1 MKREDTAIL
10 SDHILLKRYAT
21 RRDPE
26 AFVELTGRYAG
37 LVYGVCL
44 RVLQDEEDAKDT
56 AQECFLELA
65 RKTGSVK
72 SSLPA
77 WLHKLAR
84 SRSVDFIRRA
94 STRRKY
100 EQEAASTAHDGQP
113 AWSEIA
119 PLVDTAIDSLPDR
132 LREPVI
138 LHYLHGYTQSEVAM
152 QLGLNQSTVSRD
164 LEKGIASLRED
175 LKKAGV
181 VVTAGAL
188 AIMLTQ
194 NTSTA
199 VPAALTASL
208 GSMAASGVGGISVI
222 AGISG
227 LVGTVTAK
235 LIIGVIAV
243 SCVGVVAYRVRGNTP
258 QSTEIKVE
266 HPLKASVKDKV
277 EIIRLIDANAK
288 SLAAIKSGAGTTRT
302 TSSGIDSLNGT
313 DREYEHESTEKS
325 VFSGHSF
332 KDRTTARYIKGGGAD
347 AVGKVPEGSIR
358 TTEWSN
364 NDKESRMLYVESK
377 SGYIYPANRNFAMV
391 FGVYYAPAIIA
402 PLKKSE
408 SGIVG
413 YETIDGDKCTIV
425 EFRGKTPVDGKFN
438 NWTADIWY
446 NPSKGCAMVKQRFW
460 QSMDGGPK
468 LLSKETMA
476 EMYECASGI
485 WLPARL
491 EMSIYGKDPRTGKLR
506 LTGKMVTIPDSGYQ
520 VNIPIDISQ
529 FTLEFPSGTK
539 VQDLVKRTKYTAP

>member
-1 MKREDTAIL
+1 MRREDTAIL

-44 RVLQDEEDAKDT
+44 RVLQNEEDAHDT

-100 EQEAASTAHDGQP
+100 EQEAASAAHDGEP

-119 PLVDTAIDSLPDR
+119 PLVDAAIDSLPDR

-181 VVTAGAL
+181 VVTAAAL

-222 AGISG
+222 AGMSG
-227 LVGTVTAK
+227 LAGTITAK

-243 SCVGVVAYRVRGNTP
+243 SCVGVVAYRVRGNAP
-258 QSTEIKVE
+258 QSPAIKVE
-266 HPLKASVKDKV
+266 RPLKASAKDKA
-277 EIIRLIDANAK
+277 EIILLIDANAK
-288 SLAAIKSGAGTTRT
+288 SLAAIKSGSGTTRT

-313 DREYEHESTEKS
+313 DREYEHESTEKN
-325 VFSGHSF
+325 VFSGYF
-332 KDRTTARYIKGGGAD
+332 FRERATARYIKGGGAD
-347 AVGKVPEGSIR
+347 NVGMVPEGSIR

-377 SGYIYPANRNFAMV
+377 SGYIYPANRNCKV
-391 FGVYYAPAIIA
+391 FGVYYAPATVA
-402 PLKKSE
+402 ACKKGE

-413 YETIDGDKCTIV
+413 YESVDGDKCTIV

-491 EMSIYGKDPRTGKLR
+491 EMSIYGKDPRTGKQR
-506 LTGKMVTIPDSGYQ
+506 LTCKVVTIPNSDYQ
-520 VNIPIDISQ
+520 VNIPIDRSQ

-539 VQDLVKRTKYTAP
+539 VQDLVKRTKYTVP

>member
-1 MKREDTAIL
+1 MKGEDTAIL
-10 SDHILLKRYAT
+10 GDHILLKRYAT
-21 RRDPE
+21 GRDPE
-26 AFVELTGRYAG
+26 AFVELTRRYAG

-44 RVLQDEEDAKDT
+44 RVLQNEEDAQDA

-100 EQEAASTAHDGQP
+100 EREAASAVHDGEP

-119 PLVDTAIDSLPDR
+119 SLVDAAIDSLPDR

-152 QLGLNQSTVSRD
+152 QLDLNQSTVSRD
-164 LEKGIASLRED
+164 PEKGIASLRDE
-175 LKKAGV
+175 LKKAGL
-181 VVTAGAL
+181 VVTAAAL

-222 AGISG
+222 AGIGG
-227 LVGTVTAK
+227 LVGTITAK

-266 HPLKASVKDKV
+266 HPLKASASNKA
-277 EIIRLIDANAK
+277 EIMRLIDANAK
-288 SLAAIKSGAGTTRT
+288 SLAAITSGSGTAKT
-302 TSSGIDSLNGT
+302 TASGICNLPDKV
-313 DREYEHESTEKS
+313 REYEYESTEKTM
-325 VFSGHSF
+325 FSGHFHKSHA
-332 KDRTTARYIKGGGAD
+332 TARYIKAGRDEAGP
-347 AVGKVPEGSIR
+347 VPEGSTR
-358 TTEWSN
+358 TTEQSN
-364 NDKESRMLYVESK
+364 NDKDSRVLYVESK
-377 SGYIYPANRNFAMV
+377 SGYIYPADRNLMTV
-391 FGVYYAPAIIA
+391 FGVYHDPATVA
-402 PLKKSE
+402 AFKKGE

-425 EFRGKTPVDGKFN
+425 ESRGKFKDGGKLIS
-438 NWTADIWY
+438 WTQDVWY
-446 NPSKGCAMVKQRFW
+446 NPSRGYAMVKERYW
-460 QSMDGGPK
+460 QSTGSGPK
-468 LLSKETMA
+468 LLIREKKTK
-476 EMYECASGI
+476 MYRVRLGNLASSSPGSLSI
-485 WLPARL
+485 W
-491 EMSIYGKDPRTGKLR
+491 
-506 LTGKMVTIPDSGYQ
+506 
-520 VNIPIDISQ
+520 
-529 FTLEFPSGTK
+529 
-539 VQDLVKRTKYTAP
+539 